1 MDIKIKIEL
10 RTCEVNIP
18 EEAFCINNQEI
29 EVARIVTRKAEKY
42 PALFHT
48 WHPKNGQAIVEDIS
62 GNIHLVDPQ
71 HIRFTDKMSERY
83 DMTS

>member
-1 MDIKIKIEL
+1 MDIKIKTEL

-18 EEAFCINNQEI
+18 EDALCINNQGI
-29 EVARIVTRKAEKY
+29 NVARIVTREKEKY

-48 WHPKNGQAIVEDIS
+48 WHPKNGKAIVEDIN
-62 GNIHLVDPQ
+62 GGVHLVDPQ
-71 HIRFTDKMSERY
+71 YIRFTDRMSERY